1 MDGVLITLGIIV
13 AILLG
18 AILLFK
24 IVKKVLPFLI
34 TFIVLLCISLGLLN
48 YYGITIKDLW
58 GYKEISSLVDMVDG
72 NIDYNNKENKLLLE
86 GNGFEMS
93 VQKFEDGT
101 EIKGESLL
109 IDEKATETLLGLFS
123 TTADVFGNE
132 NLEDINLKEM
142 DGGKI
147 IGDVSINFI
156 EEFQKKET
164 YDKYLKSMSESGNVL
179 ESGKIKIYIDGEKL
193 RLEKNK

>member
-142 DGGKI
+142 DSGKI
-147 IGDVSINFI
+147 IGDASINFI

-164 YDKYLKSMSESGNVL
+164 YDKYLKSMSETGNVL
-179 ESGKIKIYIDGEKL
+179 ESGKIRMYIEDDKL
-193 RLEKNK
+193 KLEKSK